1 MTNDKRQRAQWAE
14 HLRDEAGAIA
24 EQQASAGTT
33 HGPVEGPLPH
43 SRNDTA
49 TAAHDAVMSERQHCA
64 AIVASYAAEAKLLA
78 ILPDA
83 TPEQLLAAAAAVRHI
98 AELLRSGSDAEG

>member
-1 MTNDKRQRAQWAE
+1 MNDKKQRAQWAE

-24 EQQASAGTT
+24 KQQASAGTT

-49 TAAHDAVMSERQHCA
+49 KAAHEAAISERQHCA
-64 AIVASYAAEAKLLA
+64 AIVASYAAEAKLMQ

-83 TPEQLLAAAAAVRHI
+83 TPEQLLSATALVRHI
-98 AELLRSGSDAEG
+98 AEFLRNGLAGDS